1 MFGALIQPEIRA
13 LINEGNFHD
22 LKKIF
27 VDWAP
32 VDLAELISDLPEEE
46 RVVIFRL
53 LPSELATDT
62 FEYLDLDNQQHLLR
76 AMGQEE
82 VVAVLNA
89 MSPDDRTA
97 FLEEL
102 PSNIVTQLLRLL
114 TPEER
119 AIAQTLLN
127 YPEESVG
134 RLMTPDFLAVRDEW
148 TIGEVLDYI
157 RIHGE
162 DSETL
167 NVIYV
172 VDEKGRLVDDL
183 RIGRLL
189 VKPLEM
195 KIAEIRDESF
205 VALSV
210 NDPQREAVE
219 AFKKYDRSTL
229 PVLDSRGVLVGIVTI
244 DDVID
249 VAEEETTRNIQKIGG
264 TEALDEPYM
273 STSTLEMV
281 RKRGTWLV
289 VLFLGQLLT
298 ATAMG
303 HFDEAIGKTILLTLF
318 LPLIISSGG
327 NCGSQASTLIVRAM
341 AVGEVR
347 LRDWFRVMRKEL
359 IAGLLLGLLLGSLG
373 FIRIMLWSVGSQ
385 HWTGTSMYGPHW
397 FLLALVVGLSL
408 IGVVMWGS
416 LSGSMLPFLLRR
428 LGLDPATSSVPFVAT
443 LVDVTGV
450 VIYFSVAVYI
460 LRGTIL

>member
-22 LKKIF
+22 LKQIF

-32 VDLAELISDLPEEE
+32 VDLAELIADLPEEE

-53 LPSELATDT
+53 LPSELATET
-62 FEYLDLDNQQHLLR
+62 FEYLDLESQQHLLR
-76 AMGQEE
+76 AMGQGE

-102 PSNIVTQLLRLL
+102 PSNVVTQLLRLL

-119 AIAQTLLN
+119 AIAQSLLN

-157 RIHGE
+157 RVHGK

-183 RIGRLL
+183 RISRLL
-189 VKPLEM
+189 IKPLEM
-195 KIAEIRDESF
+195 KIAEIRDENF

-229 PVLDSRGVLVGIVTI
+229 PVLDGRGVLVGIVTI

-249 VAEEETTRNIQKIGG
+249 VAEEETTRNIQKLGG
-264 TEALDEPYM
+264 TEALDEPYL
-273 STSTLEMV
+273 STSILEMV
-281 RKRGTWLV
+281 HKRGTWLV

-303 HFDEAIGKTILLTLF
+303 YFESAIEKTVLLSLF

-327 NCGSQASTLIVRAM
+327 NCGSQASTLIIRAM

-359 IAGLLLGLLLGSLG
+359 AAGLMLGLMLGSLG
-373 FIRIMLWSVGSQ
+373 FLRIMVWSVGSERIS
-385 HWTGTSMYGPHW
+385 GTSVYGPHA
-397 FLLALVVGLSL
+397 FLLALVVGMSL

-416 LSGSMLPFLLRR
+416 ISGSMLPFVLRR